1 MCLINY
7 KYFLYSRLYRYYCSL
22 FNTLTQLCF
31 VSRAGNFWC
40 FLLTLINDFS
50 NTFSHENQSVLD
62 ASCKSFG
69 FRKHH
74 TLLSIIKP
82 SVFILREIILDYLW
96 PSAFFNWNRIFTLT
110 HQAEI
115 DFVSRVLV
123 WKKLKRKKFPFRG
136 NEKNSQHVS
145 L

>member
-7 KYFLYSRLYRYYCSL
+7 NYFLYSRLYRYFFSL
-22 FNTLTQLCF
+22 FNTLTQLCS
-31 VSRAGNFWC
+31 VSRAENFWC
-40 FLLTLINDFS
+40 FSLTLINDFS

-74 TLLSIIKP
+74 TLLSIIKL
-82 SVFILREIILDYLW
+82 SVLILRKIILDYLW

-123 WKKLKRKKFPFRG
+123 WKKVEAKKNFLFEG
-136 NEKNSQHVS
+136 MVKSQHVS